1 MQRKNTHQKNTEV
14 PIIKGDVI
22 LLDIRGEVT
31 YLKRYYKTENPFDII
46 RAKKILLLS
55 EELGLIRGYYNL
67 VLRQKQI
74 HINCNLEGLQRTF
87 TVTHE
92 LGHAI
97 RHPKSNTPFLLANT
111 YQSVDRLEI
120 EANKFAVEF
129 LISDDILLEC
139 LRYQDYTIEQTARI
153 LGYHKELIELRLK

>member
-1 MQRKNTHQKNTEV
+1 MSTLFIHHHNEV
-14 PIIKGDVI
+14 A
-22 LLDIRGEVT
+22 

-74 HINCNLEGLQRTF
+74 HLNCNLEGTQRIF
-87 TVTHE
+87 TATHE

-97 RHPKSNTPFLLANT
+97 MHPKANTPFLLANT

-129 LISDDILLEC
+129 LITDETLYEYFK
-139 LRYQDYTIEQTARI
+139 YQEYTIEQVARV
-153 LGYHKELIELRLK
+153 LGYKKELIELRLK

>member
-1 MQRKNTHQKNTEV
+1 MDIHNEV
-14 PIIKGDVI
+14 A
-22 LLDIRGEVT
+22 

-55 EELGLIRGYYNL
+55 EELGLISGYYNL

-74 HINCNLEGLQRTF
+74 HLNCNLEGTQRIF
-87 TVTHE
+87 TATHE

-97 RHPKSNTPFLLANT
+97 MHPKANTPFLLANT

-129 LISDDILLEC
+129 LITDETLYEYFK
-139 LRYQDYTIEQTARI
+139 YQEYTIEQVARV
-153 LGYHKELIELRLK
+153 LGYKKELIELRLK

>member
-1 MQRKNTHQKNTEV
+1 M
-14 PIIKGDVI
+14 I
-22 LLDIRGEVT
+22 LLDIHNEVA
-31 YLKRYYKTENPFDII
+31 YLKRYYKTDNPFDII
-46 RAKKILLLS
+46 RAKNIHLIY

-74 HINCNLEGLQRTF
+74 HLNCNLEGAQRIF
-87 TVTHE
+87 TATHE

-97 RHPKSNTPFLLANT
+97 MHPKANTPFLLANT

-129 LISDDILLEC
+129 LITDETLYEY
-139 LRYQDYTIEQTARI
+139 REYTIEQVARI
-153 LGYHKELIELRLK
+153 LGYRKELVELRLK